1 MLQTLMLPTRKKRKP
16 NSSMIPRML
25 IMIPQPIH
33 ILIPPLTIPNTTRKR
48 PQPLLSLLL
57 HLPQLRLGDV
67 PQLPIR
73 QHPLLIPHLTSNI
86 MTTGSSSSSSRTK
99 STATART
106 PSQPSL
112 PFLIPPLPL
121 QKILNMLQILR
132 RRKVAAPMRHVVLEP
147 IRLLVRFIAIRL
159 RAPERL

>member
-16 NSSMIPRML
+16 NSTMIARML

-57 HLPQLRLGDV
+57 HLPQLRLGDI
-67 PQLPIR
+67 PQFTIR
-73 QHPLLIPHLTSNI
+73 QHPLLIPHLTSSI
-86 MTTGSSSSSSRTK
+86 ITTGSSSSSTPGRTK

-132 RRKVAAPMRHVVLEP
+132 RRKVAAPMRHVVL
-147 IRLLVRFIAIRL
+147 
-159 RAPERL
+159 